1 MSKAYFMALSKRW
14 FSVLPLCLV
23 VSPALAGT
31 IESYVSA
38 SSGQSDNATKI
49 NTQGVSERQDEYQLW
64 LAADYEAPFL
74 LAEVDYLASER
85 HFAKESQEDQSYLD
99 GNSSLYIG
107 KMTLPADLLI
117 KHSRRILLQEPD
129 QLQITNNLDE
139 RDIISVIPTLRASL
153 GEVDILSLSAD
164 YTDVHYAKN
173 ELRDS
178 SRSGGSLRWM
188 HWFSNVDTLQLVGQ
202 RTEIEFDA
210 QPQADYTYQNTFLA
224 YTTKLRSLSYSLQAG
239 YNRSENEIQGEFDAP
254 SYAVNMDYQKGAHK
268 LTLLATQQITD
279 SSMGDGNTNSID
291 SIPGSDG
298 SSEIHRFERILVEA
312 RWTSSML
319 CVRCNIYL
327 MFRNMDDDYIT
338 INESA
343 TQTTAGMGF
352 SYQFSRALQ
361 LALDTENSRR
371 KFEENIISN
380 SYEVRRISMNLTY
393 KMSNHLQAVLIGWQ
407 EDRENSEAQEGYTEN
422 YMGMGLAYHF

>member
-1 MSKAYFMALSKRW
+1 MELSKRF
-14 FSVLPLCLV
+14 FSLLPMCLV

-31 IESYVSA
+31 IEGHISA
-38 SSGQSDNATKI
+38 MSGQSDNATKV
-49 NTQGVSERQDEYQLW
+49 NAQGLSERQDEYQLS
-64 LAADYEAPFL
+64 LAVNYEKPL
-74 LAEVDYLASER
+74 LVAEADYLASER
-85 HFAKESQEDQSYLD
+85 HFAKESQDDKSYVD
-99 GNSSLYIG
+99 GKSSLYFG
-107 KMTLPADLLI
+107 NMTLPADLLI

-129 QLQITNNLDE
+129 QLQLTNNLDE
-139 RDIISVIPTLRASL
+139 RDITSIIPTLRASL

-202 RTEIEFDA
+202 RIDIEFDA

-224 YTTKLRSLSYSLQAG
+224 YTTNLRALTYSLQAG
-239 YNRSENEIQGEFDAP
+239 YNHSENEIQGEFDAP
-254 SYAVNMDYQKGAHK
+254 SYAVNMEYEKGTHK
-268 LTLLATQQITD
+268 LNLLVTQQITD
-279 SSMGDGNTNSID
+279 SSLGDGNSNSVD
-291 SIPGSDG
+291 TIPGSDG
-298 SSEIHRFERILVEA
+298 AKQIQRLERMLVET
-312 RWTSSML
+312 RWTSSVL
-319 CVRCNIYL
+319 CVRCSIYL

-352 SYQFSRALQ
+352 SYQFSRAMQ
-361 LALDTENSRR
+361 LALGAENSRR

-380 SYEVRRISMNLTY
+380 SYEVNRVRMNVTY
-393 KMSNHLQAVLIGWQ
+393 KVSNHLQVEMIGWQ
-407 EDRENSEAQEGYTEN
+407 EDREKSEAREGYTEN
-422 YMGMGLAYHF
+422 YIGMSLAYHF

>member
-1 MSKAYFMALSKRW
+1 MELSKRF
-14 FSVLPLCLV
+14 FSLLPMCLV

-31 IESYVSA
+31 IEGYVSA
-38 SSGQSDNATKI
+38 MSGQSDNATKI
-49 NTQGVSERQDEYQLW
+49 NTQGVSERQDEYQLS
-64 LAADYEAPFL
+64 LAVDYEKPFVV
-74 LAEVDYLASER
+74 AEAEYLASER
-85 HFAKESQEDQSYLD
+85 HFAKESQEDKSYID
-99 GNSSLYIG
+99 GNSSLYFG
-107 KMTLPADLLI
+107 NMALPADLLI

-139 RDIISVIPTLRASL
+139 RDITSVIPTLRASL

-164 YTDVHYAKN
+164 YTDVHYAQN

-202 RTEIEFDA
+202 RIKIEFDA
-210 QPQADYTYQNTFLA
+210 QPQADYTYQNAFLA

-239 YNRSENEIQGEFDAP
+239 YNHSENEIQGKFDAP

-279 SSMGDGNTNSID
+279 SSMGDGNTNSVD

-298 SSEIHRFERILVEA
+298 SREIHRLERMLVEA

-319 CVRCNIYL
+319 CARCSIYL
-327 MFRNMDDDYIT
+327 MARNMDDDYIT

-352 SYQFSRALQ
+352 SYQFSRAIQ
-361 LALDTENSRR
+361 LALSAENSRR
-371 KFEENIISN
+371 KFEESIISN
-380 SYEVRRISMNLTY
+380 SYEMKRIRMNLTY
-393 KMSNHLQAVLIGWQ
+393 KVSNHFQVEMIGWQ
-407 EDRENSEAQEGYTEN
+407 EDREKGEALEGYTEN
-422 YMGMGLAYHF
+422 YIGMALAYHF